1 MIRTVCKSYVP
12 PLSIATQSSNT
23 DIGRRTVWVQLSLLS
38 CSVGNNLSTM
48 WLISVIEQVT
58 LFEYR
63 WQFAIALSWLSFCI
77 CIIISLYQHR
87 DCNSVSIYIPKN
99 GSFWTCLNLFK
110 DRVWT
115 QCDSDKGLEWTGVF
129 WRGKNSSAFL
139 CLYLHS
145 DKVLLHLYIRRVLG
159 LSPKV
164 LRRKSRLVPIV
175 VTVVG
180 AESEVG
186 RCICW

>member
-12 PLSIATQSSNT
+12 PLSIATRSSNT
-23 DIGRRTVWVQLSLLS
+23 DIGKRTVWVQVSLLS
-38 CSVGNNLSTM
+38 SSVGNNLSTM
-48 WLISVIEQVT
+48 WLISVTEQVKWFDLGY
-58 LFEYR
+58 LFVYVLLLLASTNTETV
-63 WQFAIALSWLSFCI
+63 IAFLFT
-77 CIIISLYQHR
+77 YQKMG
-87 DCNSVSIYIPKN
+87 V
-99 GSFWTCLNLFK
+99 FWTCLNLFK

-164 LRRKSRLVPIV
+164 LRKKSRLVPIV